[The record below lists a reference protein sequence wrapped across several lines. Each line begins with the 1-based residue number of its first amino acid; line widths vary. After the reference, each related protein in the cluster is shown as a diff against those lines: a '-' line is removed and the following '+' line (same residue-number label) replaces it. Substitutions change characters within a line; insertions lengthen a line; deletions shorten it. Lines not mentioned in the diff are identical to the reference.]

1 MSIISFQYLF
11 DAYPPAIKPGTFF
24 IILAISLLFIFTAI
38 LFKYFFPKMAKDKYQ
53 RILYN
58 KLTNLLF
65 TGGLFSLFFILFRK
79 FRVPYFQIRF
89 VLILWSGFLLI
100 WLITIMQ
107 YYLNK
112 VPQLRAE
119 DKKRKEYEKYL
130 K

>member
-11 DAYPPAIKPGTFF
+11 DAYPPVIKPGTFF
-24 IILAISLLFIFTAI
+24 IILIISLLFILMAI
-38 LFKYFFPKMAKDKYQ
+38 LSKYFFSKKAKDKYQ
-53 RILYN
+53 KVLYS
-58 KLTNLLF
+58 KLINFLF
-65 TGGLFSLFFILFRK
+65 TGGLLSLFFILFRK

-89 VLILWSGFLLI
+89 VLILWWGFLLI

-107 YYLNK
+107 YYLNR

-119 DKKRKEYEKYL
+119 DEKRKEFEKYL